1 MALEIA
7 DRSAFQAFNEHI
19 DIDDREELKMAEI
32 VRFAPSPTGNIHI
45 GNARTALINWL
56 VAVKSGGEFILRY
69 DDTDAERSRQ
79 EYADGI
85 AVDLDWLGIKPHRV
99 EKQSARMASY
109 DEVAQKLKDM
119 GRLYPCYETA
129 DELDRKRKRQRAR
142 GLPPVYDRAALN
154 LTDEQKAA
162 FEAEGRKPH
171 WRFLLDQETVSWI
184 DGVRGEQS
192 IECDSVSDPVLI
204 RGDGTYLYTLPSV
217 IDDIDMGV
225 TMVIRGDDHVTNTAV
240 QIQLF
245 QLLAGKV
252 PNFAHHNLLTSATG
266 EGLSKR
272 LGSLSLQSMRQDGY
286 EALAVA
292 IFAVIIGTS
301 EPVQPLADMQALAD
315 LFALDKVSRNASKF
329 DMADLG
335 PLNARLLHEKSF
347 DEVSTRLEADKVGG
361 DEAFWLAI
369 RGNIE
374 MLGDAKEWWDIVE
387 QGLPADAVSKSD
399 DDADFYG
406 VAKSLLPAEPWDN
419 TTWKAWTTAV
429 KGETGRKGKG
439 LFMPLRV
446 ALTGRDHGPELAAFL
461 PILGYQRTLDRLS

>member
-1 MALEIA
+1 
-7 DRSAFQAFNEHI
+7 
-19 DIDDREELKMAEI
+19 MAEI

-56 VAVKSGGEFILRY
+56 TAVKSGGQFILRF
-69 DDTDAERSRQ
+69 DDTDQERSRQ

-85 AVDLDWLGIKPHRV
+85 AADLDWLGIKPNRV
-99 EKQSARMASY
+99 EKQSARMATY
-109 DEVAQKLKDM
+109 DEVAEKLKAM

-142 GLPPVYDRAALN
+142 GLPPVYDRAALE
-154 LTDEQKAA
+154 LTEEQKAG
-162 FEAEGRKPH
+162 FEAEGRRPH
-171 WRFLLDQETVSWI
+171 WRFLLDHKTVAWQ

-204 RGDGTYLYTLPSV
+204 REDGTYLYTLPSV

-245 QLLAGKV
+245 ELLSGKA
-252 PNFAHHNLLTSATG
+252 PGFAHHNLLTSATG

-272 LGSLSLQSMRQDGY
+272 LGSLSIRTMKDEGY
-286 EALAVA
+286 EPLSVA
-292 IFAVIIGTS
+292 IFAVLIGTS

-335 PLNARLLHEKSF
+335 HLNARILHEKSYAQ
-347 DEVSTRLEADKVGG
+347 VSDRLAALGVAGG
-361 DEAFWLAI
+361 EEFWLAV

-374 MLGDAKEWWDIVE
+374 RLPDAKGWWDIVDK
-387 QGLPADAVSKSD
+387 GLPEDAVARSED
-399 DDADFYG
+399 DSDFY
-406 VAKSLLPAEPWDN
+406 AKALELLPNEPWDG
-419 TTWKAWTTAV
+419 TTWKAWTNAV
-429 KGETGRKGKG
+429 KSETGRKGKG

-446 ALTGRDHGPELAAFL
+446 ALTGRSHGPELAAFL
-461 PILGYQRTLDRLS
+461 PILGYQKTSDRLS

>member
-1 MALEIA
+1 
-7 DRSAFQAFNEHI
+7 
-19 DIDDREELKMAEI
+19 MAEI

-69 DDTDAERSRQ
+69 DDTDQERSKQ

-85 AVDLDWLGIKPHRV
+85 AVDLDWLGIKPTRV
-99 EKQSARMASY
+99 EKQSARMAAY

-142 GLPPVYDRAALN
+142 GLPPVYDRAALK
-154 LTDEQKAA
+154 LSDEEKAA
-162 FEAEGRKPH
+162 FEAEGRTPH
-171 WRFLLDQETVSWI
+171 WRFLLDQETVAWQ

-192 IECDSVSDPVLI
+192 IECSSVSDPVLI

-217 IDDIDMGV
+217 IDDIEMGV

-245 QLLAGKV
+245 NLLNGKA
-252 PNFAHHNLLTSATG
+252 PKFAHHNLLTSATG

-272 LGSLSLQSMRQDGY
+272 LGSLSLRSMREEGY
-286 EALAVA
+286 EALSVA
-292 IFAVIIGTS
+292 IFAVVIGTS
-301 EPVQPLADMQALAD
+301 DPVQPLADMGALAE
-315 LFALDKVSRNASKF
+315 LFALEKVSRNASKF
-329 DMADLG
+329 DMADLVH
-335 PLNARLLHEKSF
+335 LNARILHET
-347 DEVSTRLEADKVGG
+347 ELEAVSERLSALGIEA

-374 MLGDAKEWWDIVE
+374 KLTEAKDWWAIARD
-387 QGLPADAVSKSD
+387 GLLDDAVQKNAE
-399 DDADFYG
+399 DADFY
-406 VAKSLLPAEPWDN
+406 AKAKELLPAEPWDG
-419 TTWKAWTTAV
+419 TTWKSWTTAV
-429 KGETGRKGKG
+429 KNATGRKGKG

-446 ALTGRDHGPELAAFL
+446 ALTGRSHGPELAAFL
-461 PILGYQRTLDRLS
+461 PILGSQRTLDRLS

>member
-1 MALEIA
+1 
-7 DRSAFQAFNEHI
+7 
-19 DIDDREELKMAEI
+19 MAEI

-56 VAVKSGGEFILRY
+56 TAVKSGGQFILRF
-69 DDTDAERSRQ
+69 DDTDQERSKQ

-85 AVDLDWLGIKPHRV
+85 AADLDWLGIKPDRV
-99 EKQSARMASY
+99 ERQSARMVSY
-109 DEVAQKLKDM
+109 DEVAEKLKAM

-142 GLPPVYDRAALN
+142 GLPPVYDRAALE
-154 LTDEQKAA
+154 LTDDQREA
-162 FEAEGRKPH
+162 FEAEGRRPH
-171 WRFLLDQETVSWI
+171 WRFLLDHKTVAWQ

-204 RGDGTYLYTLPSV
+204 REDGTYLYTLPSV
-217 IDDIDMGV
+217 IDDIDMGI

-245 QLLAGKV
+245 ELLSGKA
-252 PNFAHHNLLTSATG
+252 PGFAHHNLLTSATG

-272 LGSLSLQSMRQDGY
+272 LGSLSIRTMKDEGY
-286 EALAVA
+286 EPLSVA
-292 IFAVIIGTS
+292 IFAVLIGTS
-301 EPVQPLADMQALAD
+301 EPVQPLAHMEALAD

-329 DMADLG
+329 DMADLAH
-335 PLNARLLHEKSF
+335 LNARILHETSF
-347 DEVSTRLEADKVGG
+347 DDVCDRLASLGVAGG
-361 DEAFWLAI
+361 EDFWLAV

-374 MLGDAKEWWDIVE
+374 RLPDARSWWDIVE
-387 QGLPADAVSKSD
+387 TGLPEDA
-399 DDADFYG
+399 
-406 VAKSLLPAEPWDN
+406 VAKSEDDSDFYAKALELLPNEPWDG

-429 KGETGRKGKG
+429 KVETGRKGKG

-446 ALTGRDHGPELAAFL
+446 ALTGRSHGPELAAFL
-461 PILGYQRTLDRLS
+461 PILGYQKTSDRLS

>member
-1 MALEIA
+1 
-7 DRSAFQAFNEHI
+7 
-19 DIDDREELKMAEI
+19 MAEV

-56 VAVKSGGEFILRY
+56 VAVKSGGEFILRF
-69 DDTDAERSRQ
+69 DDTDQERSRDEFAQ
-79 EYADGI
+79 GI
-85 AVDLDWLGIKPHRV
+85 AADLDWMGIKPHRV

-109 DEVAQKLKDM
+109 DEVAAKLKDM

-142 GLPPVYDRAALN
+142 GLPPVYDRAALH
-154 LTDEQKAA
+154 LTDEQIAA
-162 FEAEGRKPH
+162 YEAEGRKPH
-171 WRFLLDQETVSWI
+171 WRFLLDQETIAWT

-204 RGDGTYLYTLPSV
+204 REDGTYLYTLPSV
-217 IDDIDMGV
+217 IDDIEMGV

-240 QIQLF
+240 QVQLF
-245 QLLAGKV
+245 KLLSGKV
-252 PNFAHHNLLTSATG
+252 PAFAHHNLLTSATG

-272 LGSLSLQSMRQDGY
+272 LGSLSIRTMKEDGY

-292 IFAVIIGTS
+292 IFAVLIGTS
-301 EPVQPLADMQALAD
+301 EPVQPLADLDALAD
-315 LFALDKVSRNASKF
+315 LFALDKVSRSASKF

-335 PLNARLLHEKSF
+335 PLNARILHEKSF
-347 DEVSTRLEADKVGG
+347 ADVADRLSDLGVKG

-374 MLGDAKEWWDIVE
+374 RLIETKEWWDIVE
-387 QGLPADAVSKSD
+387 VGLPSDAVAKSEE
-399 DDADFYG
+399 DADFY
-406 VAKSLLPAEPWDN
+406 AKALALLPAEPWDG
-419 TTWKAWTTAV
+419 TTWKAWTNAV
-429 KGETGRKGKG
+429 KTETGRKGKG

-446 ALTGRDHGPELAAFL
+446 ALTGRSHGPELAAFL
-461 PILGYQRTLDRLS
+461 PILGRQKTSDRLS